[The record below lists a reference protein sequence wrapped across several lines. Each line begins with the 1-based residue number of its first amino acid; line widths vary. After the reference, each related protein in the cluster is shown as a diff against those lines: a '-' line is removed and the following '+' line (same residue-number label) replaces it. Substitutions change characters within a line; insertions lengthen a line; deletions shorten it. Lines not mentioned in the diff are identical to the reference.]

1 MEKDGIVFGSIAVL
15 QTIVTVSQTNEVF
28 QTIQIIISAL
38 AGAVALAYTIWRWY
52 RNAKK
57 DGKITEDEVDDLINT
72 VFKEDFKN
80 HQTSVLGEITKK
92 EDSEDEHRD

>member
-1 MEKDGIVFGSIAVL
+1 MTKDGIVFGSIAVL
-15 QTIVTVSQTNEVF
+15 ETMVTVSQTNEVF

-57 DGKITEDEVDDLINT
+57 DGKITPDEVDNL
-72 VFKEDFKN
+72 FE
-80 HQTSVLGEITKK
+80 QITKK

>member
-1 MEKDGIVFGSIAVL
+1 MQKDGIVFGSIAVL
-15 QTIVTVSQTNEVF
+15 ETMVTVSQTNEVF

-57 DGKITEDEVDDLINT
+57 DGKITEDEIDDL
-72 VFKEDFKN
+72 FE
-80 HQTSVLGEITKK
+80 QITKK

>member
-57 DGKITEDEVDDLINT
+57 DGKITEDEVDDL
-72 VFKEDFKN
+72 FK
-80 HQTSVLGEITKK
+80 QITKK

>member
-1 MEKDGIVFGSIAVL
+1 MTKDGIVFGSIAAL
-15 QTIVTVSQTNEVF
+15 ETMVTVSQTNEVF

-57 DGKITEDEVDDLINT
+57 DGKITEDEVDNL
-72 VFKEDFKN
+72 FE
-80 HQTSVLGEITKK
+80 QITKK